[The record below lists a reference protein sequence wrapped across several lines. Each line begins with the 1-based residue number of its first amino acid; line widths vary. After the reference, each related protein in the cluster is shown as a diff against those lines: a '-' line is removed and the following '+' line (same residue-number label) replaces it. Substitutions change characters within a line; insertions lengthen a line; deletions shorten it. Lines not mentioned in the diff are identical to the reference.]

1 MRREPE
7 PEPLPLDPRVE
18 RAVHWLRDR
27 VPGGGAGLM
36 ALERETTAGGTLI
49 AGGLAYRLFLWLLPL
64 GLVVASIASFWEEED
79 PEGLESSA
87 EDFGLSESTARSMT
101 EVIQDSSRSRWYFLI
116 IGLGFLLWF
125 AIGVVRALRVAHA
138 VAWRTPRERF
148 RRPVHAG
155 FLFTFFATGLILVS
169 GASQWLRE
177 QTDIGGLAATILI
190 VAVYAA
196 VALEGM
202 RLLPHR
208 DVRWTALIPGAILV
222 GVGLEALHLFTA
234 LYLIPRLGRSSEL
247 YGSLGAATVILL
259 WLYIIARLIT
269 LSAFLNATLWE
280 RRQLLPSGEETS

>member
-7 PEPLPLDPRVE
+7 PEPIPLDPRVE
-18 RAVHWLRDR
+18 RAVHWLRDH
-27 VPGGGAGLM
+27 VPGGGVGLR

-49 AGGLAYRLFLWLLPL
+49 AGGLAYRLFLWLLPF
-64 GLVVASIASFWEEED
+64 GLVIAAIASVWEVED
-79 PEGLESSA
+79 PEGFESSA
-87 EDFGLSESTARSMT
+87 EDFGLSESTARSMSQ
-101 EVIQDSSRSRWYFLI
+101 VIHESSHSKWYFLL
-116 IGLGFLLWF
+116 IGLWFLMWF

-155 FLFTFFATGLILVS
+155 ALFTLFTTALIFVT

-177 QTDIGGLAATILI
+177 QAGVGGLVVTLLM

-196 VALEGM
+196 AALWGM
-202 RLLPHR
+202 RLLPHQ
-208 DVRWTALIPGAILV
+208 DVPWTALIPGAILV
-222 GVGLEALHLFTA
+222 GVGLQALHLFTA

-280 RRQLLPSGEETS
+280 RRSLLPSGEETS

>member
-18 RAVHWLRDR
+18 RAVHWLRDH

-49 AGGLAYRLFLWLLPL
+49 AGGLAYRLFLWLLPF
-64 GLVVASIASFWEEED
+64 GLVLASLASFRNR
-79 PEGLESSA
+79 EGLESSA
-87 EDFGLSESTARSMT
+87 EEFGLSESTARSMS
-101 EVIQDSSRSRWYFLI
+101 EVIQDSSHGRWYFLI
-116 IGLGFLLWF
+116 IGLWFLVWF

-155 FLFTFFATGLILVS
+155 LLFTLFATALILVT

-177 QTDIGGLAATILI
+177 QAGVGGFVVTLLI

-196 VALEGM
+196 GALWAM
-202 RLLPHR
+202 RLLPHQ
-208 DVRWTALIPGAILV
+208 DVPWTAFIPGAVLV
-222 GVGLEALHLFTA
+222 GVGLQALHLFTA
-234 LYLIPRLGRSSEL
+234 LYLAPRLGRSSEL

-280 RRQLLPSGEETS
+280 RRRLLPSDEGTS

>member
-1 MRREPE
+1 MRPE
-7 PEPLPLDPRVE
+7 RDYEPLPLDPRLE
-18 RAVHWLRDR
+18 RAVHWLRDH

-49 AGGLAYRLFLWLLPL
+49 AGGLAYRLFLWLLPFS
-64 GLVVASIASFWEEED
+64 LVVAAIASFWELED

-87 EDFGLSESTARSMT
+87 EEFGLSASAARSMRQ
-101 EVIQDSSRSRWYFLI
+101 VIEDSAHGRWYFLV
-116 IGLGFLLWF
+116 IGLWFLIWF
-125 AIGVVRALRVAHA
+125 AIGVVRALRVAHT
-138 VAWRTPRERF
+138 VAWRSPRERF

-155 FLFTFFATGLILVS
+155 LLFTLFATALIAVS

-177 QTDIGGLAATILI
+177 QAGVGGLVVTFLL

-196 VALEGM
+196 GALWAM
-202 RLLPHR
+202 RLLPHG
-208 DVRWTALIPGAILV
+208 DAPWTALVPGAILV

-234 LYLIPRLGRSSEL
+234 LYLVPRLGRSSEL

-259 WLYIIARLIT
+259 WLYILARLIT

-280 RRQLLPSGEETS
+280 RRTVE

>member
-1 MRREPE
+1 
-7 PEPLPLDPRVE
+7 
-18 RAVHWLRDR
+18 

-49 AGGLAYRLFLWLLPL
+49 AGGLAYRLFLWLLPF
-64 GLVVASIASFWEEED
+64 GLVLASIASFWERED
-79 PEGLESSA
+79 HEGLESSA
-87 EDFGLSESTARSMT
+87 EDFGLSESTARSMS

-116 IGLGFLLWF
+116 IGLWFLMWF

-155 FLFTFFATGLILVS
+155 LLFTLFATALIVVS
-169 GASQWLRE
+169 GSSQWLRE
-177 QTDIGGLAATILI
+177 HAGLGGLIVTLLLAAL
-190 VAVYAA
+190 YAA
-196 VALEGM
+196 GALWAM
-202 RLLPHR
+202 RLLPHQ
-208 DVRWTALIPGAILV
+208 DVPWTAFIPGAILV
-222 GVGLEALHLFTA
+222 GVGLQALHLFTA
-234 LYLIPRLGRSSEL
+234 LYLVPRLGRSSEL

-280 RRQLLPSGEETS
+280 RRRMLPSGERTL

>member
-7 PEPLPLDPRVE
+7 PEPLPLDPRIE
-18 RAVHWLRDR
+18 RAVHWLRDH

-64 GLVVASIASFWEEED
+64 GLVLASIASFWEVED

-116 IGLGFLLWF
+116 IGLWFLLWF

-155 FLFTFFATGLILVS
+155 FLFTFFALGIIVVS

-177 QTDIGGLAATILI
+177 HTGVSGLVATLLI
-190 VAVYAA
+190 VALYSAG
-196 VALEGM
+196 ALEGM
-202 RLLPHR
+202 RLLPHQ
-208 DVRWTALIPGAILV
+208 DVPWTAFIPGAILV
-222 GVGLEALHLFTA
+222 GVGLQALHLFTA

-269 LSAFLNATLWE
+269 LSAFLNATIWE
-280 RRQLLPSGEETS
+280 RRVLRSGEQTS

>member
-1 MRREPE
+1 
-7 PEPLPLDPRVE
+7 
-18 RAVHWLRDR
+18 VHWLRDH

-49 AGGLAYRLFLWLLPL
+49 AGGLAYRLFLWLLPF
-64 GLVVASIASFWEEED
+64 GLVLASIASFWERED
-79 PEGLESSA
+79 HQGLESSA

-101 EVIQDSSRSRWYFLI
+101 EVIQDGSHGRWYFLV
-116 IGLGFLLWF
+116 IGLWFLMWF

-155 FLFTFFATGLILVS
+155 FLFTFFATGLIVIS
-169 GASQWLRE
+169 AASQWLRE
-177 QTDIGGLAATILI
+177 QTDVGGLVATILI

-196 VALEGM
+196 GALEAM
-202 RLLPHR
+202 RLLPHQ
-208 DVRWTALIPGAILV
+208 DVPWTALIPGAILV
-222 GVGLEALHLFTA
+222 GVGLEALH
-234 LYLIPRLGRSSEL
+234 
-247 YGSLGAATVILL
+247 LGAATVILL

-280 RRQLLPSGEETS
+280 RRRLLPSGEETS

>member
-7 PEPLPLDPRVE
+7 PQPLPLDPRVE
-18 RAVHWLRDR
+18 RAVHWLRDH
-27 VPGGGAGLM
+27 VPGGGVGLM

-49 AGGLAYRLFLWLLPL
+49 AGGLAYRLFLWLLPFC
-64 GLVVASIASFWEEED
+64 LVIASVASFWELED

-87 EDFGLSESTARSMT
+87 EEFGLSASAARSMRQAI
-101 EVIQDSSRSRWYFLI
+101 EDSSRGRWYFLI
-116 IGLGFLLWF
+116 LGLWFLMWF
-125 AIGVVRALRVAHA
+125 AIGVVRALRVAHT
-138 VAWRTPRERF
+138 VAWRSPRQRL

-155 FLFTFFATGLILVS
+155 LLFTLFATALIAVS

-177 QTDIGGLAATILI
+177 QAGVGGLLVTLLL

-196 VALEGM
+196 GALWAMG
-202 RLLPHR
+202 LLPHG
-208 DVRWTALIPGAILV
+208 DAPWTALIPGAILV
-222 GVGLEALHLFTA
+222 GIGIQALHLFAA
-234 LYLIPRLGRSSEL
+234 LYLVPRLGRSSEL

-280 RRQLLPSGEETS
+280 RRMADQSRLAS